1 MMNNQFTIILP
12 SKGRLREK
20 SINIFKKKKL
30 KILSDKGERDLVGY
44 INLKKIN
51 TTVRI
56 LFLHARESIQALT
69 NGTADICVSGIDLLK
84 DSDLNIQ
91 KKIKVYKSL
100 NFGHADLYICCPIH
114 FLDCQT
120 MLDVSE
126 IASDFIKYK
135 KQPLKIGTKY
145 KRLVEKFLI
154 EKNVKNV
161 EIVESKGATEAMP
174 RLSQV
179 QLIGE
184 IVSSGK
190 TLFSNDLR
198 PLKKDGL
205 ILKSSAACMVAKKSL
220 KKKGIK
226 KVLSLF

>member
-1 MMNNQFTIILP
+1 MKNQFTIILP
-12 SKGRLREK
+12 SKGRLREQ
-20 SINIFKKKKL
+20 SLNIFKKKKI
-30 KILSDKGERDLVGY
+30 KILSDKGERDLIGY
-44 INLKKIN
+44 IELKKLN
-51 TTVRI
+51 TRVRV
-56 LFLHARESIQALT
+56 LFLHARESVEALA
-69 NGTADICVSGIDLLK
+69 NGTGDICVSGIDLLK
-84 DSDLNIQ
+84 DSDPNIQ
-91 KKIKVYKSL
+91 KKVKIYKTL
-100 NFGHADLYICCPIH
+100 NFGHANLYICCPIY

-135 KQPLKIGTKY
+135 KQTLKIGTKY

-179 QLIGE
+179 QLIAE

-190 TLFSNDLR
+190 TLYSNDLR

-220 KKKGIK
+220 NKKGIK
-226 KVLSLF
+226 KILNLF

>member
-1 MMNNQFTIILP
+1 MKNEFTIILP

-20 SINIFKKKKL
+20 SLNIFKKKKL
-30 KILSDKGERDLVGY
+30 KILSAKGERDLVGHV
-44 INLKKIN
+44 NLKKFKIGA
-51 TTVRI
+51 RI
-56 LFLHARESIQALT
+56 LFLHAREALT
-69 NGTADICVSGIDLLK
+69 ELANGTGDICVSGIDLLK
-84 DSDLNIQ
+84 DSDPNIQ

-100 NFGHADLYICCPIH
+100 NFGHADLFICSPIH

-126 IASDFIKYK
+126 IASDFIKNK
-135 KQPLKIGTKY
+135 KKPLKIGTKY

-161 EIVESKGATEAMP
+161 EIVESKGATEAMC

-220 KKKGIK
+220 NKKGIK

>member
-1 MMNNQFTIILP
+1 MKNKFTVILP
-12 SKGRLREK
+12 SKGRLLQN
-20 SINIFKKKKL
+20 SLNIFKKKKL

-44 INLKKIN
+44 VKSKKFTIQ
-51 TTVRI
+51 VI
-56 LFLHARESIQALT
+56 FLHAREGIEALA
-69 NGTADICVSGIDLLK
+69 NGTADICISGIDLLK
-84 DSDLNIQ
+84 DSDPSIQ

-100 NFGHADLYICCPIH
+100 NFGHADLYVCCPIQ

-126 IASDFIKYK
+126 IASDFIKYN

-161 EIVESKGATEAMP
+161 EIVESKGATEAMT
-174 RLSQV
+174 RFSQAS
-179 QLIGE
+179 LIGE

-190 TLFSNDLR
+190 TLAANNLR
-198 PLKKDGL
+198 VLKKDGL

-220 KKKGIK
+220 NKKGIK
-226 KVLSLF
+226 KILSLF

>member
-1 MMNNQFTIILP
+1 MKNKFTIILP
-12 SKGRLREK
+12 SKGRLRQN
-20 SINIFKKKKL
+20 SLNIFKKKKL
-30 KILSDKGERDLVGY
+30 KILSDKGERDLMGY
-44 INLKKIN
+44 VNSKKF
-51 TTVRI
+51 RI
-56 LFLHARESIQALT
+56 QVIFLHARESIEALA

-84 DSDLNIQ
+84 DSDPSIQ
-91 KKIKVYKSL
+91 KKIKIYKTL
-100 NFGHADLYICCPIH
+100 NFGHADLYICSPIQ
-114 FLDCQT
+114 FLDLQS

-174 RLSQV
+174 RLSQAS
-179 QLIGE
+179 LIGE

-190 TLFSNDLR
+190 TLVANDLR

-220 KKKGIK
+220 NKKGIK
-226 KVLSLF
+226 KILSLF